1 MTSPSETGH
10 ATSQQQQEVNPQITT
25 LGGYDCEFLTP
36 IPQELQTACPICLLV
51 LREPFQVTCCGYSFC
66 RPCIERILSD
76 KKTCPTCNVAN
87 FSNFPNKGLHR
98 SLCSFRVRCVHHK
111 CGCEWTGELRELDEH
126 LNLNPEAGKQLIGC
140 KFVAVTCTHCCK
152 CFQRCD
158 MRIHE
163 NESCAKR
170 PFTCN
175 YCEDYGS
182 VYEDVVS
189 NHWPVCKWY
198 PVPCPNECGVISK
211 RQDVETHVNTECP
224 LTVVNCDFYYAGC
237 EVQLARRNMQIHLA
251 ESLTAHT
258 SLLTTQTQMLR
269 GRSAQEHLVEHLL
282 SHLSLLAL
290 LNQQLTRRTIQLE
303 CKVQKI
309 ESEKQAQ
316 AIFNEELQKCFEAS
330 QREIEVL
337 KLKESKDVGVQQEV
351 SGRRKQQE
359 VDLQASQHKQKYE
372 REKQVQATE
381 SQKCSEA
388 SKREIEVPKVKASK
402 KDVQREATGRR
413 KHNLEASE
421 LRIQC
426 QEFKKERQAHAM
438 ANAESQEKCK
448 REIEALKWKVK
459 NKASKEVVE
468 RRQQKEN
475 LEESL
480 RRIQALEDEKQT
492 QATVNAELR
501 KYSDANKCEIEALK
515 LGVEQK
521 SERQQKE
528 CLIIQ
533 RKVQELEREKVTSQ
547 HEIEDLKLDVNRG
560 VKQEVAKLRKQLDED
575 RASLTTLQRCINLL
589 PPVNLMMT
597 NFGKMK
603 NRKEDWYS
611 PPFYT
616 HPQGYKMYLNVVAN
630 GIGDGKGT
638 HVSMFACL
646 MRGEFDQYLKWPFQ
660 GSVVIQL
667 CNQLE
672 DKYHCGDTIDF
683 NKRTDPKNTIRV
695 TSGERAEGRWG
706 THALVAHS
714 DLNSNPAN
722 NCQYLKDDCLHFRI
736 ITVESLSE
744 PGVLPT
750 ERTMTNFEQHKAD
763 GDHWLSQPFYTH
775 PQGYKMCLDVYAD
788 GYGDGKGTHVSVGV
802 CLMGGEYDG
811 GLKWP
816 FQGNVTIAM
825 LNQLEDSNHTTEII
839 RFTDIT
845 NQEAITR
852 VTGMKRAPRGSG
864 HHTFITHAALK
875 YKPAKNCQYLKND
888 CLRFRVVNVEL
899 K

>member
-1 MTSPSETGH
+1 MFNIKGYSESVKLLDETCSFRAMASPSETGH
-10 ATSQQQQEVNPQITT
+10 ATPRQQQEVNPQITT

-36 IPQELQTACPICLLV
+36 VPQELQTACPICLLV

-66 RPCIERILSD
+66 RPCIERILID
-76 KKTCPTCNVAN
+76 KKACPTCNVAN

-111 CGCEWTGELRELDEH
+111 RGCEWTGELRELDEH

-140 KFVAVTCTHCCK
+140 KFVAVTCTHCCE

-158 MRIHE
+158 VRIHE

-189 NHWPVCKWY
+189 KHWPVCKCY
-198 PVPCPNECGVISK
+198 PVPCPNECGVMSK

-224 LTVVNCDFYYAGC
+224 LTVVNCDFCHAGC
-237 EVQLARRNMQIHLA
+237 EVQLARKNMQIHLA
-251 ESLTAHT
+251 ESLTTHT
-258 SLLTTQTQMLR
+258 SLLATQTQMLR
-269 GRSAQEHLVEHLL
+269 GRSVQEHLAEHLL

-303 CKVQKI
+303 CKVQKM

-316 AIFNEELQKCFEAS
+316 AIFNEELQKC
-330 QREIEVL
+330 
-337 KLKESKDVGVQQEV
+337 
-351 SGRRKQQE
+351 
-359 VDLQASQHKQKYE
+359 
-372 REKQVQATE
+372 
-381 SQKCSEA
+381 SEA
-388 SKREIEVPKVKASK
+388 SKHEIEVPKVKASK
-402 KDVQREATGRR
+402 KDVQQEATGRR
-413 KHNLEASE
+413 RRHDSE
-421 LRIQC
+421 SSQRRIQC
-426 QEFKKERQAHAM
+426 QEFKKEKQAHAM

-448 REIEALKWKVK
+448 REIETLKWKMK

-480 RRIQALEDEKQT
+480 CRIQALESEKQT

-528 CLIIQ
+528 CLKIQ
-533 RKVQELEREKVTSQ
+533 CKVQELEREKVTSQ
-547 HEIEDLKLDVNRG
+547 HEIEDLKQEVNRG
-560 VKQEVAKLRKQLDED
+560 VKQEVAKLRKELDED
-575 RASLTTLQRCINLL
+575 RASLTTLQRCINVL

-597 NFGKMK
+597 NFGRMK
-603 NRKEDWYS
+603 KSKEDWYS
-611 PPFYT
+611 PSFYT
-616 HPQGYKMYLNVVAN
+616 HPQGYKMCLNVVAN
-630 GIGDGKGT
+630 GIGDGRGT

-667 CNQLE
+667 CNKLE

-683 NKRTDPKNTIRV
+683 NKRTDPNNTSRV
-695 TSGERAEGRWG
+695 TSGERAEGGWG

-714 DLNSNPAN
+714 DLNFNPAN
-722 NCQYLKDDCLHFRI
+722 NCQYLKDGCFHFRI

-744 PGVLPT
+744 PGILPT
-750 ERTMTNFEQHKAD
+750 EMTMTNFEQHKID
-763 GDHWLSQPFYTH
+763 SDQWYSLPFYTH
-775 PQGYKMCLDVYAD
+775 PQGYKMCLRVDAN
-788 GYGDGKGTHVSVGV
+788 GYSRGKNTHVSVFARLIRGDFD
-802 CLMGGEYDG
+802 EH
-811 GLKWP
+811 LKWP
-816 FQGNVTIAM
+816 FQGHVTVAM
-825 LNQLEDSNHTTEII
+825 LNQLEDNHHTTYTI
-839 RFTDIT
+839 RFTNTT
-845 NQEAITR
+845 NNEIIGK
-852 VTGMKRAPRGSG
+852 VTDRENVPDGWGRP
-864 HHTFITHAALK
+864 TFIAHSDLN
-875 YKPAKNCQYLKND
+875 YKPAKNCQYLKYD
-888 CLRFRVVNVEL
+888 CLRFRIVNFEL
-899 K
+899 

>member
-1 MTSPSETGH
+1 M
-10 ATSQQQQEVNPQITT
+10 
-25 LGGYDCEFLTP
+25 
-36 IPQELQTACPICLLV
+36 
-51 LREPFQVTCCGYSFC
+51 
-66 RPCIERILSD
+66 
-76 KKTCPTCNVAN
+76 
-87 FSNFPNKGLHR
+87 
-98 SLCSFRVRCVHHK
+98 
-111 CGCEWTGELRELDEH
+111 DEH

-158 MRIHE
+158 VRIHE

-189 NHWPVCKWY
+189 NHWPVCKLY

-211 RQDVETHVNTECP
+211 RQDVETHVNIECP
-224 LTVVNCDFYYAGC
+224 LTVVNCDFYHAGC
-237 EVQLARRNMQIHLA
+237 EVQLARKNMQIHLA

-258 SLLTTQTQMLR
+258 SLLATQTQILQ
-269 GRSAQEHLVEHLL
+269 GRSVQEHLAEHLL

-316 AIFNEELQKCFEAS
+316 E
-330 QREIEVL
+330 
-337 KLKESKDVGVQQEV
+337 DVGVQQEV
-351 SGRRKQQE
+351 IGQRKQQE
-359 VDLQASQHKQKYE
+359 VDLQASQHKQKCE
-372 REKQVQATE
+372 REKQAQATE
-381 SQKCSEA
+381 SQKCFEA

-413 KHNLEASE
+413 RHSSEASQ

-426 QEFKKERQAHAM
+426 QEFKKERQARAM
-438 ANAESQEKCK
+438 ANAELQEECK
-448 REIEALKWKVK
+448 REIDVLKWKVK
-459 NKASKEVVE
+459 SKASKEVVE

-501 KYSDANKCEIEALK
+501 KYSDANNYEIEALK
-515 LGVEQK
+515 LDVEQK

-533 RKVQELEREKVTSQ
+533 RKIQELEREKVTSQ
-547 HEIEDLKLDVNRG
+547 HEIEDLKQDVNRS

-597 NFGKMK
+597 NFGRMK
-603 NRKEDWYS
+603 KTKGEDWYS

-616 HPQGYKMYLNVVAN
+616 HPQGYKMCLNVVAN

-646 MRGEFDQYLKWPFQ
+646 MRGEFDQFLKWPFQ
-660 GSVVIQL
+660 GSIVIQL

-672 DKYHCGDTIDF
+672 DKYHCGDTINF
-683 NKRTDPKNTIRV
+683 NRRTDPKNTIRV
-695 TSGERAEGRWG
+695 ISGERAESGWG
-706 THALVAHS
+706 THTLVAHS
-714 DLNSNPAN
+714 DLNFNPAN

-750 ERTMTNFEQHKAD
+750 ELTMTNFEQHKAD

-811 GLKWP
+811 DLKWP

-825 LNQLEDSNHTTEII
+825 LNQLEDSNHTTDII

-864 HHTFITHAALK
+864 HHTFITHGALK

-888 CLRFRVVNVEL
+888 CLRFQVVNVEL